1 MVPGIIALGVIAILF
16 FIFSKRLPSDAA
28 LVREFNR
35 NRPAFVELNAM
46 LATNSPADPFRETM
60 SVWSMEHYQK
70 YRTLLRQA
78 HVIQVLRD
86 GSEVRFQVA
95 GPSLKGKGRRIAVTW
110 TEAEADSTVLSLDD
124 FRKMPGQPD
133 HAYRPLGNGWFLWI
147 AN

>member
-1 MVPGIIALGVIAILF
+1 MKKLPLARYQLNSADHGI
-16 FIFSKRLPSDAA
+16 
-28 LVREFNR
+28 
-35 NRPAFVELNAM
+35 
-46 LATNSPADPFRETM
+46 TM
-60 SVWSMEHYQK
+60 SGDGGKLCVAGTMSGYAAIVDRK
-70 YRTLLRQA
+70 TFQA